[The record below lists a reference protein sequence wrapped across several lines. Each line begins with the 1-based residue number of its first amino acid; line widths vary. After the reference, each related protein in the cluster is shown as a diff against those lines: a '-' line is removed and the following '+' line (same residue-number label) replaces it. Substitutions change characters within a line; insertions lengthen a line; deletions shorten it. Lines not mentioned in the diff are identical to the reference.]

1 MCSLLPI
8 GHLEGKWKT
17 RILCSFFAA
26 VGGIQISKSLHLNL
40 NATRSQ
46 DWLWCLLDMWASKTS
61 WIKVPTMGRLCL
73 RNFFCSSD
81 LKIFLL
87 AKCSLTPPV
96 GEHWRSLNNTRTA
109 IALHWE
115 RFYPSHLKKV
125 NCSSEIHSTSSSQN
139 YSVRKMRIH
148 QILCSHIDKLI
159 TYILISSLLGR
170 TSKDFVVYKEMSS
183 DRLSVCS

>member
-26 VGGIQISKSLHLNL
+26 VGGIQISKSLHINL
-40 NATRSQ
+40 CAMPSH
-46 DWLWCLLDMWASKTS
+46 WLWCLLDMWASKTS
-61 WIKVPTMGRLCL
+61 WIKVPAMGRLCL

-87 AKCSLTPPV
+87 VKCSLTQPV
-96 GEHWRSLNNTRTA
+96 GEDWRSINNTRTA

-115 RFYPSHLKKV
+115 RFYPSNLKKV
-125 NCSSEIHSTSSSQN
+125 NCSLWNSFNELLSKL
-139 YSVRKMRIH
+139 VRPENEDLPNSLFSYWQIDHIYTNIFPSWKNFKGFCRI
-148 QILCSHIDKLI
+148 
-159 TYILISSLLGR
+159 
-170 TSKDFVVYKEMSS
+170 
-183 DRLSVCS
+183 